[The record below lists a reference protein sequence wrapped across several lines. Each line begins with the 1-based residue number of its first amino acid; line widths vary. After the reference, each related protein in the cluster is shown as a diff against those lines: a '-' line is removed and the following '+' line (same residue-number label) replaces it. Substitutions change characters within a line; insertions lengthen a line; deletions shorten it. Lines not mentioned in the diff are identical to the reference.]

1 MLTSAQKHW
10 DVEQWTHYLKV
21 QELPVMPRTKGLL
34 DLLVEHADTVAPKR
48 LVELANS
55 DSFLA
60 LRLLRYAEA
69 HRSHHLGRE
78 STTPLSAILHTGTD
92 NLITLIADAPVCNE
106 DEEGLLLSESRCARA
121 GVLARQWAGWRADIS
136 PEEVALA
143 ALLAEM
149 GEMLLW
155 HFAPEIPLAV
165 QDEMASGRAT
175 RTLQAQQQVAGFA
188 FKTLSLSLAA
198 AWHLPPLI
206 AMLIKGVDNI
216 RANIARIAN
225 DTARHL
231 QSDPENPAI
240 PSDIIAL
247 HHFLPNTSYATLL
260 APLDLSE
267 KYRDEVLVAIA
278 RENEHGQGAHHS

>member
-1 MLTSAQKHW
+1 MLTAAQKRW

-21 QELPVMPRTKGLL
+21 QEIPVLPRTKGLL

-78 STTPLSAILHTGTD
+78 STTPLSAILQTGTD
-92 NLITLIADAPVCNE
+92 NLIKLIAESPVCSE
-106 DEEGLLLSESRCARA
+106 AEEGLHLSESRCATA
-121 GVLARQWAGWRADIS
+121 SVYARHWAAWRADIS

-155 HFAPEIPLAV
+155 HFAPEIPRAV
-165 QDEMASGRAT
+165 QEELRSGRAL
-175 RTLQAQQQVAGFA
+175 RTLQAQQQVAGFS

-216 RANIARIAN
+216 RAHIARIAN

-231 QSDPENPAI
+231 QTDPQNPAI
-240 PSDIIAL
+240 PSDMIAL
-247 HHFLPNTSYATLL
+247 RQFLPTVSYSKLL
-260 APLDLSE
+260 APLDITDEYREAVLLAIS
-267 KYRDEVLVAIA
+267 RDE
-278 RENEHGQGAHHS
+278 Q